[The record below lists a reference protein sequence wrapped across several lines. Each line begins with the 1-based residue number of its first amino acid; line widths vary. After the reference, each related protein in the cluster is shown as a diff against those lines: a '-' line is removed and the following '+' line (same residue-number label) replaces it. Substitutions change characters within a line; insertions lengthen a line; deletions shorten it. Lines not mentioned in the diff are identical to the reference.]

1 MTNKIIVT
9 ILGLLLFVS
18 CTKTPKKIECGKQ
31 CTGDGSVYS
40 YVWIKDV
47 IGETDVKKTNC
58 I

>member
-18 CTKTPKKIECGKQ
+18 CTKNPKKIEFGKQ

-40 YVWIKDV
+40 YVWIKDA

-58 I
+58 K